1 MTFSKIRIY
10 FKVQSRKIEKRGE
23 KVFPN
28 LEAEMAR
35 NKVTQVKLAEILGIT
50 PTTLSFKMNGKSTL
64 SLKEC
69 VEIKRKA
76 FPDKTLDYLFAT
88 DETGSEEGREE
99 RTTVNINVICFL
111 IVTFIAIICGAIE
124 YKMKLPDWKLLIA
137 WTILMEV
144 LAVLLLISRLMT

>member
-69 VEIKRKA
+69 VEIKQKSIPRQ
-76 FPDKTLDYLFAT
+76 
-88 DETGSEEGREE
+88 
-99 RTTVNINVICFL
+99 NIR
-111 IVTFIAIICGAIE
+111 
-124 YKMKLPDWKLLIA
+124 LLICN
-137 WTILMEV
+137 
-144 LAVLLLISRLMT
+144 R

>member
-1 MTFSKIRIY
+1 MTFSKNRIY

-88 DETGSEEGREE
+88 DETGSEESIEQAVIDCFRKCWDNPRGFTIAPGCDIPVTASLE
-99 RTTVNINVICFL
+99 NIDAYMRAARKCAKYPVQPSNW
-111 IVTFIAIICGAIE
+111 E
-124 YKMKLPDWKLLIA
+124 
-137 WTILMEV
+137 
-144 LAVLLLISRLMT
+144 